1 MEAVIGIDLG
11 GTNCRAALVLPNGR
25 TTGNRR
31 MATRIGQG
39 FEGFLQ
45 RLTDFCVEIL
55 ATATKEGLSVGAIGL
70 GTPGVIGADGMVH
83 ASPNLP
89 QLVDMPLVEQL
100 QERLHLPVTLIN
112 DANAIGWGEGRYG
125 AGRGFAS
132 FLTVTLGTGV
142 GGGLILG
149 DRLWLGADGAAGEI
163 GHVMVEAQGRPCGCG
178 SRGCLEQY
186 ASARGIV
193 RTVQELLAAG
203 HCGELARVPRR
214 SLSSRLVGEAA
225 RRGDSVA
232 LAALEEAGRRLGQVL
247 AGVTN
252 LLNLDAVIITGGP
265 AESLDL
271 MRPALSAELQVRAFA
286 VPRQRLVVLRGELGD
301 DAGILGAACMARDR
315 LENDP
320 GATLNKS

>member
-11 GTNCRAALVLPNGR
+11 GTNCRAALVLPDGR
-25 TTGNRR
+25 IHGSRR
-31 MATRIGQG
+31 MATRIGEG
-39 FEGFLQ
+39 FERFSQ
-45 RLTDFCVEIL
+45 RLIEFCDGL
-55 ATATKEGLSVGAIGL
+55 LTTGKEGGMTVGAIGL
-70 GTPGVIGADGMVH
+70 GTPGVISADGFVH

-89 QLVDMPLVEQL
+89 ALVGMPLTERL
-100 QERLHLPVTLIN
+100 QEHLRLPVTLIN
-112 DANAIGWGEGRYG
+112 DANAIGWGEGLYG
-125 AGRGFAS
+125 AGRGFSS

-142 GGGLILG
+142 GGGLVLA

-193 RTVQELLAAG
+193 RNVQELLAAG
-203 HCGELARVPRR
+203 QVGELSQVPRR

-232 LAALEEAGRRLGQVL
+232 LAALQEAGRRLGQVL
-247 AGVTN
+247 AGVAN
-252 LLNLDAVIITGGP
+252 LLNLEAVIITGGP
-265 AESLDL
+265 AESLEL
-271 MRPALSAELQVRAFA
+271 MRPALQAELQVRAFT

-301 DAGILGAACMARDR
+301 DAGVLGAARMARDR
-315 LENDP
+315 LENP
-320 GATLNKS
+320 SGHS